1 MKTPDVVYSNIISR
15 AARLFAR
22 YGYKRITLDDVSTEC
37 GISKK
42 TFYTF
47 FDNKTDLVKKVV
59 TYELELFQQEVDLL
73 QAQSGNAV
81 EEQLRLI
88 EVVHKLSFRL
98 TPTLRN
104 DLIKF
109 YQDAFQLIE
118 DFKEH
123 YLLPFF
129 KKNMKKGLS
138 EGLYRDFFNPK
149 IMIYLRMEQLEA
161 LAYKTFTQP
170 TGISIEEII
179 RQVNYHYLSGLCTPN
194 GFKILKKH
202 IHSNNIN
209 SHTTI

>member
-1 MKTPDVVYSNIISR
+1 MNTTDIVYNNIISR

-47 FDNKTDLVKKVV
+47 FDNKIDLVKKVV

-73 QAQSGNAV
+73 QAQSANAV

-88 EVVHKLSFRL
+88 QVIYKLSFRL
-98 TPTLRN
+98 APTLRS

-118 DFKEH
+118 DFKVS

-129 KKNMKKGLS
+129 KKNMEKGLS
-138 EGLYRDFFNPK
+138 EGLYRNFFNSK

-161 LAYKTFTQP
+161 LAYKTFARP
-170 TGISIEEII
+170 PGISTEEIV
-179 RQVNYHYLSGLCTPN
+179 RQVNYHYLSGLCTPS
-194 GFKILKKH
+194 GFTILNNY

-209 SHTTI
+209 SNTTI